1 MWQAGARLEIIMA
14 KRLPKKC
21 RYCGAE
27 LDKDSVGLNKKLF
40 EADTKKNLYA
50 CLPCL
55 GDILECTEEDLR
67 AKIEDLKN
75 EGCKLFA

>member
-1 MWQAGARLEIIMA
+1 MA

-40 EADTKKNLYA
+40 EDDTKKKLFVCLA
-50 CLPCL
+50 CMAE
-55 GDILECTEEDLR
+55 ILECEEKDLR
-67 AKIEDLKN
+67 EKIEDFKS
-75 EGCKLFA
+75 EGCRLFA